1 MLREQPVDV
10 VHHGV
15 PLGALV
21 VAQDEHEVQ
30 PLRRQAWLARDRRL
44 APAGAASNA
53 AVATT
58 AANATALAA
67 LPPM

>member
-1 MLREQPVDV
+1 MLREQLVDV

-15 PLGALV
+15 ALDALV
-21 VAQDEHEVQ
+21 VAQDEDEVQ
-30 PLRRQAWLARDRRL
+30 PLRRRPGLVTPGL
-44 APAGAASNA
+44 APAGAARSA

-58 AANATALAA
+58 AANVTAVAA